1 VTRAFSFVVAGVVT
15 LISIIV
21 HRVSVLLFAPGSSLY
36 GIASSATHFNAGSKA
51 WLWFQIIA
59 IWAPLLAI
67 GGIWLWVLVREFR
80 RQVTTA
86 TARAGR
92 RP

>member
-1 VTRAFSFVVAGVVT
+1 VTRAFNFVIATVLT
-15 LISIIV
+15 LISIVV
-21 HRVSVLLFAPGSSLY
+21 HRIAVTLFAPGSTLY
-36 GIASSATHFNAGSKA
+36 GIAASASHFNASSKA

-59 IWAPLLAI
+59 IWVPLLAI

-86 TARAGR
+86 TASARR